1 MEGASIGRS
10 RENTI
15 YCNEDILSREHA
27 KIFFLNDNFYIKDL
41 GKIKK
46 KRTRIKNKI
55 SIFLTYKIFF

>member
-46 KRTRIKNKI
+46 KKSNSKE
-55 SIFLTYKIFF
+55 